1 MSQAATGEQGTGP
14 LRQMVALVR
23 MELLGL
29 RRNAAA
35 SSLVV
40 VLPLAVGFLRIG
52 GYSAGRYGV
61 IAWVTK
67 VVGTIGVIGVVFVHH
82 HLITVYAARRQEL
95 VLKRL
100 RAGLPSDRTILAGA
114 ASGTVVIFLAQAV
127 ILGLY
132 GVLALDLPV
141 PANPLTIALATLLN
155 AALMAAV
162 SAAMSAVTRS
172 SEAAMLTSV
181 PTMGLFLVT
190 PGLLVPFGELPP
202 AVESAAWFLPL
213 GPFPEVARTAWLG
226 KGPGGAELTFLGSV
240 VDALP
245 GLAVMSG
252 WLILALLAVRY
263 FFRWEPRHG

>member
-1 MSQAATGEQGTGP
+1 MKDAATGERGEAW
-14 LRQMVALVR
+14 REMAALIR
-23 MELLGL
+23 MELLAL

-40 VLPLAVGFLRIG
+40 ILPLGVGFIRVVG
-52 GYSAGRYGV
+52 FSAGKVGV
-61 IAWVTK
+61 IAGVMK

-127 ILGLY
+127 ILTLY
-132 GVLALDLPV
+132 GVVALELPV
-141 PANPLTIALATLLN
+141 PANPLTILLATLLN

-213 GPFPEVARTAWLG
+213 GPFPEVARTGWLG
-226 KGPGGAELTFLGSV
+226 LGRGGAEVTFLGGL

-252 WLILALLAVRY
+252 WLLLALLAVKY